1 MIFNSSTPPPA
12 PASTEKEIIK
22 KSTANTRSSGVFK
35 VKFKKDDFLT
45 KKTQGEF

>member
-1 MIFNSSTPPPA
+1 MIHNSSTSTSA
-12 PASTEKEIIK
+12 SASTEKEIIK
-22 KSTANTRSSGVFK
+22 KSTANTRSSSVFK